1 MEVSRVNLVKVV
13 YRNYIFIH
21 GIVFSFLE
29 EENNVLSFHF
39 FRKKIFVYI
48 SITVYY
54 YTFKVYSSNVPIP
67 FVFPP
72 GHKGVACRLRLS
84 SLAGP
89 ARLGRVRRG
98 SERIRSSIRRCIDSF
113 AVLLEVQLQAF

>member
-54 YTFKVYSSNVPIP
+54 YTFKVYSSNVPIS
-67 FVFPP
+67 FRALSF
-72 GHKGVACRLRLS
+72 LRVTKVSPQALLS
-84 SLAGP
+84 GRP
-89 ARLGRVRRG
+89 AEGGEAVLVL
-98 SERIRSSIRRCIDSF
+98 EVRSSIRRCIDSF
-113 AVLLEVQLQAF
+113 AVLLVVQLQAF